1 LELARRYYKRF
12 LTEETMVEIS
22 IGIGIILSLVLSEA
36 LGVTAGGII
45 VPGYISLFLH
55 QPVQVFST
63 FFVAI
68 LVWLIIKGL
77 SRVMFLYGKRRIVL
91 ALILGFFF
99 GYLSRSIYVNTE
111 SIQSVAVIGNIIPGL
126 IANWMDRQGVV
137 RTISVVLLTAV
148 IVKLMV
154 IILFGGMIFE

>member
-1 LELARRYYKRF
+1 
-12 LTEETMVEIS
+12 MVEIS
-22 IGIGIILSLVLSEA
+22 IGLGIILSLVLSEV

-45 VPGYISLFLH
+45 VPGYIALFLH
-55 QPVQVFST
+55 QPIQVLST
-63 FFVAI
+63 FTVAI
-68 LVWLIIKGL
+68 IVLIIIKLL

-99 GYLSRSIYVNTE
+99 GYLSRIIYIDVEN
-111 SIQSVAVIGNIIPGL
+111 INSVAVIGNIIPGL

-148 IVKLMV
+148 IVKLIVM
-154 IILFGGMIFE
+154 IIFGGAIFE

>member
-1 LELARRYYKRF
+1 
-12 LTEETMVEIS
+12 MVEIS
-22 IGIGIILSLVLSEA
+22 IGLGIILSLVLSEA

-77 SRVMFLYGKRRIVL
+77 SKVMFLYGKRRIVL

-99 GYLSRSIYVNTE
+99 GYLSRIIYVDTE

-137 RTISVVLLTAV
+137 RTVSVVLLTAV
-148 IVKLMV
+148 IVKL
-154 IILFGGMIFE
+154 IIIVLFGGIIFE